1 MNTIYDNDA
10 QVGVLTRE
18 AFART
23 GSRLLQIH
31 RFAEADAQHVT
42 RLLDIFDPPKGI
54 TIADVGCGV
63 GQLAYLMTFMRPDLT
78 FYCINKSEE
87 QLSMVPWVN
96 RLNKMLGTAEAL
108 PIKKCDAVMVTY
120 VLGHIVDLQ
129 KFIDECL
136 RVGAK
141 QVYIYDLFVR
151 DPFCDSRLTQDLH
164 YTDRT
169 VAGVQTLFEAAG
181 FTLTKQDITTFVP
194 DSIAALM
201 PSPETL
207 NNTVSAA
214 LVFER

>member
-1 MNTIYDNDA
+1 MNTIYENDA
-10 QVGVLTRE
+10 QVGALTRE

-31 RFAEADAQHVT
+31 RFTEPDAAHAQ
-42 RLLDIFDPPKGI
+42 RLLEIFDPPQGI

-63 GQLAYLMTFMRPDLT
+63 GHMAFLLTCKRPDLT
-78 FYCINKSEE
+78 FVLVNKSKE
-87 QLSMVPWVN
+87 QLRMCSQQFV
-96 RLNKMLGTAEAL
+96 KHHATAEAL
-108 PIKKCDAVMVTY
+108 PIEKADAVMATY
-120 VLGHIVDLQ
+120 VLGHVNLD
-129 KFIDECL
+129 KFISECV

-141 QVYIYDLFVR
+141 HIYIYDIFVR
-151 DPFCDSRLTQDLH
+151 DQFCDCRLTSDLQ
-164 YTDRT
+164 YTERMI
-169 VAGVQTLFEAAG
+169 AGVEVSFEAAG
-181 FTLTKQDITTFVP
+181 FTLTKQDIATFVP

>member
-1 MNTIYDNDA
+1 MNTIYENDA

-31 RFAEADAQHVT
+31 RFTEPDAAHAQ
-42 RLLDIFDPPKGI
+42 RLLEIFDPPQGI

-63 GQLAYLMTFMRPDLT
+63 GHMAFLLTCKRPDLT
-78 FYCINKSEE
+78 FVLVNKSKE
-87 QLSMVPWVN
+87 QLRMCSPQFV
-96 RLNKMLGTAEAL
+96 KHHATAEAL
-108 PIKKCDAVMVTY
+108 PIRKCDAVMATY
-120 VLGHIVDLQ
+120 VLGHVDLNR
-129 KFIDECL
+129 FISECV

-141 QVYIYDLFVR
+141 HIYIFDLFKR
-151 DPFCDSRLTQDLH
+151 DPFCDCRVEQDLQ
-164 YTDRT
+164 YAERT
-169 VAGVQTLFEAAG
+169 IAGVQTAFEAAG
-181 FTLTKQDITTFVP
+181 FTLTNQDITTFVP
-194 DSIAALM
+194 ESIAALM